1 MFMYQFVIASLNSS
15 LGSIITVLGRV
26 TLSTTLKY
34 RYSSAASVLSVDI
47 MKLIDAC
54 GEVNKFIRIA
64 IKQPSKA
71 ALREISIT
79 LNTVKDEARERL
91 LIVIVIVNIVHSEQ
105 HMNIA
110 TMHQMVSPVMPISV
124 ISHIIVSEL
133 RNSSIVVLPFI

>member
-1 MFMYQFVIASLNSS
+1 MYQFVIASLNSS
-15 LGSIITVLGRV
+15 LGSIITVLGSV

-54 GEVNKFIRIA
+54 GEVIKLTMIA

-71 ALREISIT
+71 ALTEISIT
-79 LNTVKDEARERL
+79 LNTVKDEGHEQL
-91 LIVIVIVNIVHSEQ
+91 LIVIVNIAHSEQ
-105 HMNIA
+105 HIA

-124 ISHIIVSEL
+124 VSHMIVSEL
-133 RNSSIVVLPFI
+133 RNSSIVIVHPLVILS